1 MAGLSALEAL
11 IARGPDTSPALMLPW
26 QDAQTEIVKALGI
39 TRETALMVLY
49 GLCAT
54 ANLRCFTADR
64 QIIDTDQG
72 PLVIEG
78 KIAFVEADD
87 IRHWLLQSSQAP
99 LTDQREIVIAELLA
113 SDQLPGENIEWKP
126 FCDLVRDRCNGWRKR
141 GKPTWGFGDKQ
152 IKRVV
157 KTLRSQ

>member
-78 KIAFVEADD
+78 KIAFVEADATS
-87 IRHWLLQSSQAP
+87 IEPGSLNQSTRDRYRRA
-99 LTDQREIVIAELLA
+99 
-113 SDQLPGENIEWKP
+113 PGERSASRREHRMEAI
-126 FCDLVRDRCNGWRKR
+126 
-141 GKPTWGFGDKQ
+141 
-152 IKRVV
+152 
-157 KTLRSQ
+157 LRSCS